1 MDFEVFLQMKEL
13 VNAII
18 NSFPPER
25 KTLCII
31 LILFIAPL
39 MFYSFSCS
47 IITKCA
53 INRLLKDHPEI
64 MENEFS
70 MYPQFLTFTY
80 CFFWMTFP
88 TLWINTLISKIIGL
102 LRRNRK

>member
-25 KTLCII
+25 KTLYVI
-31 LILFIAPL
+31 LILFIVPL

-47 IITKCA
+47 IITWSA
-53 INRLLKDHPEI
+53 INRLLKDHPEV
-64 MENEFS
+64 MKNEFS
-70 MYPQFLTFTY
+70 EYPQLLTIMY

-88 TLWINTLISKIIGL
+88 MLWLNTLISKTIHFL
-102 LRRNRK
+102 KRRKK